1 MLRILLTLAVIAPT
15 LFAQSRGSAAP
26 AIAETRDSVIV
37 LSNGQQWKPGLYQ
50 IQLVHPLQA
59 PGAVPSFVLSGVACL
74 ACDAELNPLVLR
86 PSEVV
91 HWTDAIIGFPYL
103 RTHTQVL

>member
-50 IQLVHPLQA
+50 IKLVYTLQV
-59 PGAVPSFVLSGVACL
+59 PGGVPFFVLSGVACL
-74 ACDAELNPLVLR
+74 DCDAELNLLVLR

-91 HWTDAIIGFPYL
+91 QWTDTMIGFAYPGP
-103 RTHTQVL
+103 HT